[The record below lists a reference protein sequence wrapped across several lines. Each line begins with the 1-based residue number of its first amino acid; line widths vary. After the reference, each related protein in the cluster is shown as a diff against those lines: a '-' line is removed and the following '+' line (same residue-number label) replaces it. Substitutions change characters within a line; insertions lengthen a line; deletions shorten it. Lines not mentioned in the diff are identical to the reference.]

1 MTCALNL
8 ITLGGFGVAV
18 MAGIT
23 TDVLLARAGY
33 QPKNYLAE
41 WRQRRQT
48 RTKSL
53 PA

>member
-1 MTCALNL
+1 MTCALSL

-18 MAGIT
+18 MAGIAAE
-23 TDVLLARAGY
+23 VLLARAGY

-41 WRQRRQT
+41 WRQGRRT
-48 RTKSL
+48 PTKFL